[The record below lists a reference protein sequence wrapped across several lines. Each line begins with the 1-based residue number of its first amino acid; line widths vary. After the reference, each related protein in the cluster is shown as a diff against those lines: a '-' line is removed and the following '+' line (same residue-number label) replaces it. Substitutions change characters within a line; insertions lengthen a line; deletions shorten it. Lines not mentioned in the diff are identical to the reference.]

1 MDSTK
6 NNPKRLTTPFWTEN
20 PNWYF
25 VSGLF
30 ILTST
35 TGAQDTAVNFTAVLF
50 LVFWKL
56 HKKHTKLDI
65 LFNVIS
71 VITAEHFEPKRYK
84 NFGRIFEGFF
94 KFPQAHTSI
103 WKKNHPKIDQK
114 SQNFSVLQRAR
125 ICQYICPPLIQNAQY
140 YRLKINRYYDEL
152 TLI

>member
-1 MDSTK
+1 M
-6 NNPKRLTTPFWTEN
+6 
-20 PNWYF
+20 
-25 VSGLF
+25 SGLF

-84 NFGRIFEGFF
+84 NIGRIFEGFF
-94 KFPQAHTSI
+94 KFPQAPFNL
-103 WKKNHPKIDQK
+103 KKKIIQK
-114 SQNFSVLQRAR
+114 LVKNLKTLAFYREPEIAN
-125 ICQYICPPLIQNAQY
+125 IFAPL
-140 YRLKINRYYDEL
+140 
-152 TLI
+152 